1 MITVSRLDGTEIVV
15 NAELIQFVET
25 TPDTVLSMLDGRKL
39 VVRESSDEVVER
51 VIAYRQ
57 NAYAPWRSLTSA
69 GNSRAA
75 QE

>member
-15 NAELIQFVET
+15 NAELILFVEA
-25 TPDTVLSMLDGRKL
+25 TPDTVLSMLDGGKL
-39 VVRESSDEVVER
+39 VVRESTDEVVER

-57 NAYAPWRSLTSA
+57 HAYAPGRTPRSHD
-69 GNSRAA
+69 GNGAA